1 MYNNVD
7 QAKWCP
13 KMSRFVHN
21 LKFSVYS
28 HRVKKQKKKETF
40 KKLKLEIFENN
51 FNVLIDYEN
60 SCQLIKKCTTNHMIV
75 AALLYYRATI
85 VFSSLSLL
93 QYLSLPQKVGG
104 VRGKGEQK

>member
-7 QAKWCP
+7 QAKWCA